1 MSEECQQYQD
11 EVDRISEELR
21 VNEQELFQAEAR
33 INEIEGRLWDM
44 HNDYFDR
51 YYDAPPGERWKV
63 EMGGE
68 EILMEEMR
76 RELEAAVAV
85 MDSLVAH
92 RELLAALLEKALDDL
107 NCCENKACWMNK

>member
-11 EVDRISEELR
+11 EVDRISEDLR
-21 VNEQELFQAEAR
+21 TNEQELFQAEAKV
-33 INEIEGRLWDM
+33 NEIDGRLQNM
-44 HNDYFDR
+44 HSDYFER
-51 YYDAPPGERWKV
+51 YYDVPPQDRWKV

-85 MDSLVAH
+85 MDNLIGY
-92 RELLAALLEKALDDL
+92 RELLATLLEKAEDDL
-107 NCCENKACWMNK
+107 KCCEQRCWMPK